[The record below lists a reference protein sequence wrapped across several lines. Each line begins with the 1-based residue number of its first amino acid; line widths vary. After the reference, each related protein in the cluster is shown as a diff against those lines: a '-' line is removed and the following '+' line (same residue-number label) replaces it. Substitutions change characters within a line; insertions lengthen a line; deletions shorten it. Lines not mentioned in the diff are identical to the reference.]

1 MNQPVRLSHRTII
14 SVTGDDAEP
23 FLNGI
28 VTASTL
34 GLETGAYRYG
44 ALLTPQGKIIADF
57 LATRQDGAILLDC
70 ATLAASALVK
80 RLTLMKLRA
89 AVTIAERADLAPIAF
104 TGAQDPRDPR
114 APHRAIA
121 PRADATTDDAGA
133 YHAARIG
140 AGLAEQGV
148 DFGLEDVFPADIN
161 MDLIG
166 GVDFRK
172 GCFVGQEVASRM
184 KRRGTARRRTL
195 PATVPATLD
204 APGPITAD
212 GFEIGMLT
220 SFSGGA
226 GLARVRIDRA
236 AEAQA
241 AGQPLL
247 VNGHAITLGAPAW
260 LAGELAALTEG
271 KDAKV

>member
-1 MNQPVRLSHRTII
+1 MQQQLPLANR
-14 SVTGDDAEP
+14 SVVSVSGTDAAT

-28 VTASTL
+28 LTASTL
-34 GLETGAYRYG
+34 GLDPATYRYG
-44 ALLTPQGKIIADF
+44 ALLTPQGKVIADM
-57 LATRQDGAILLDC
+57 LITQAGEDILLDVG
-70 ATLAASALVK
+70 TIAAPALIK

-89 AVTIAERADLAPIAF
+89 AVTITARPDLAVFAF
-104 TGAQDPRDPR
+104 AGHPDPRSPH
-114 APHRAIA
+114 APHRLIA
-121 PRADATTDDAGA
+121 AADASPAVDPAP
-133 YHAARIG
+133 YHAARIA
-140 AGLAEQGV
+140 AGLPEQGI
-148 DFGLEDVFPADIN
+148 DFGPEEVFPADIN
-161 MDLIG
+161 MDLID

-212 GFEIGMLT
+212 GFEIGVLT

-260 LAGELAALTEG
+260 LTGELAALTEG